1 MRAAKR
7 APGLAPFAAFVALL
21 GSAGCERSLP
31 PDAFEP
37 VRTAGGLTVYLGV
50 LPAALIRGHDAG
62 TPGAMHAAP
71 DTTPATHHVM
81 VAAFDAAGGARITD
95 ATVTATVA
103 DRGGAPATRR
113 LEPMTVAGAATYG
126 SFFALAKG
134 DAPVAITIRIERA
147 GQAPVRVEF
156 AYRHGP

>member
-1 MRAAKR
+1 MTTSASRASGLTLA
-7 APGLAPFAAFVALL
+7 AALMLGLAAC
-21 GSAGCERSLP
+21 SRSPAPL
-31 PDAFEP
+31 DFEP

-50 LPAALIRGHDAG
+50 LPATLIRGHDAG

-71 DTTPATHHVM
+71 DATPATHHVT
-81 VAAFDAAGGARITD
+81 VAAFDAASGARITD

-103 DRGGAPATRR
+103 DRSGAPATRR

-126 SFFALAKG
+126 SFFAFAKG
-134 DAPVAITIRIERA
+134 DATVAISIRIERA